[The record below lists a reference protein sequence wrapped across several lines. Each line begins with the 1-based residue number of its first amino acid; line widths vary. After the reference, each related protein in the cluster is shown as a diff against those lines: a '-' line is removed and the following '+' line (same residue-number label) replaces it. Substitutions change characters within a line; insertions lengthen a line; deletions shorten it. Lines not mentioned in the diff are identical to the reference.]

1 MILTYISM
9 KVKANF
15 IASLDKTAGGTT
27 EYMRLLGTALV
38 EDMELVIACG
48 ASFKTHSH

>member
-1 MILTYISM
+1 M
-9 KVKANF
+9 KVIHF

-38 EDMELVIACG
+38 EDMELVIAC
-48 ASFKTHSH
+48 SI